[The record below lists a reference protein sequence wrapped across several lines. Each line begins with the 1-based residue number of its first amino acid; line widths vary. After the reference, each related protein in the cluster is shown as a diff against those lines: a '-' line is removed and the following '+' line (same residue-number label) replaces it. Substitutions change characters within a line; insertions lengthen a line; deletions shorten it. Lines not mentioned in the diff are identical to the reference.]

1 MQWVKVS
8 ERLPTKRHNYHVK
21 ISAKVYGLEEY
32 NYNSARLF
40 NGEYF
45 EAEGYPEKKENV
57 IEWLDEAGQ
66 QSQQEAV
73 EFLDWAFEYSESG
86 EEKSGHQKTM
96 STTFILPPQSFMNYS
111 NKLKYEYRTTFDSP
125 LPCHC

>member
-73 EFLDWAFEYSESG
+73 EFLDWAYENFDRVFGKWGRKEWTSEDYVNNI
-86 EEKSGHQKTM
+86 HL
-96 STTFILPPQSFMNYS
+96 TTTEL
-111 NKLKYEYRTTFDSP
+111 YELFKQTKV
-125 LPCHC
+125 